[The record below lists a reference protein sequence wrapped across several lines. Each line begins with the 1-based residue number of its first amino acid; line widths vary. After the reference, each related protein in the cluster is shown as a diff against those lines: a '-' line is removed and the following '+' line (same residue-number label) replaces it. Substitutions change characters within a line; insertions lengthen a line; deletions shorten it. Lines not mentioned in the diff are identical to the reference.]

1 MANNKNQIK
10 FNGSEHAWN
19 GNFWYDT
26 KTFMIPSTIIAENL
40 TRELSKKLGVKPNI
54 VIENNHAQ

>member
-1 MANNKNQIK
+1 
-10 FNGSEHAWN
+10 
-19 GNFWYDT
+19 
-26 KTFMIPSTIIAENL
+26 MIPSTIIAENL

>member
-10 FNGSEHAWN
+10 FNGNEYIWN
-19 GNFWYDT
+19 GSFWYDS
-26 KTFMIPSTIIAENL
+26 KTFMVPSTIIAGNL

-54 VIENNHAQ
+54 IIESNNAH